1 MRTSMVH
8 ACTSVCIFISNCRCS
23 QCSIRHWWWVPIV
36 APIVGGAVAAFIY
49 WLFIDAH
56 HIRDDQDDPEEE
68 GPLSPTIKALI
79 PESDILGGKVKDS
92 KI

>member
-1 MRTSMVH
+1 M
-8 ACTSVCIFISNCRCS
+8 
-23 QCSIRHWWWVPIV
+23 
-36 APIVGGAVAAFIY
+36 VGGAVAAFIY

-68 GPLSPTIKALI
+68 GPLSPTVKALI
-79 PESDILGGKVKDS
+79 PESDILGGKMKDS